1 MTLNAFL
8 LKRLLPPNVPA
19 LLTLM
24 QPAQCSPLIVIG
36 EEEQEAVPNPLTTTD
51 TSDSCQKTCSLDC
64 CDLAKPTP
72 ARLQIDK
79 ESTSRVSGKRKRYF
93 QNEWLQKYEW
103 LVLCKTNT
111 KAYCQSCR
119 YALASQLQTKVK
131 NGIDAFTSQGFTNWK
146 KGSQVRAE
154 HDNWSLS
161 IVSTQKFIL

>member
-1 MTLNAFL
+1 MTLNAFFA
-8 LKRLLPPNVPA
+8 KKVTA
-19 LLTLM
+19 T
-24 QPAQCSPLIVIG
+24 QCSSPPHPPAACSTLIVIA

-131 NGIDAFTSQGFTNWK
+131 NGIDAFTS
-146 KGSQVRAE
+146 
-154 HDNWSLS
+154 L
-161 IVSTQKFIL
+161 ILLELMNVE

>member
-1 MTLNAFL
+1 MTLNAFFA
-8 LKRLLPPNVPA
+8 KKVTATQCSSPPHPPA
-19 LLTLM
+19 
-24 QPAQCSPLIVIG
+24 ACSPLIVIG

-64 CDLAKPTP
+64 CDLSKPTP

-131 NGIDAFTSQGFTNWK
+131 NGIDAFTS
-146 KGSQVRAE
+146 
-154 HDNWSLS
+154 L
-161 IVSTQKFIL
+161 ILLELMNVE